1 MSSELGFGLRPA
13 TIVDCEPALDFIKR
27 EVINEARHPIL
38 MDVPSIGVLTNV
50 GAILEHLVE
59 ILRREPVSARCTDS
73 LGVQL
78 VTDFLHGH
86 ARGVIVEDL
95 RDDGSRLRA
104 RDVALVLVHSETEDL
119 VAVGKSSL
127 GVIALTSSD
136 VG

>member
-1 MSSELGFGLRPA
+1 
-13 TIVDCEPALDFIKR
+13 
-27 EVINEARHPIL
+27 

-59 ILRREPVSARCTDS
+59 ILRREPVSVRCTDS

-78 VTDFLHGH
+78 VTDFLHRH

-95 RDDGSRLRA
+95 RDDGSRLR
-104 RDVALVLVHSETEDL
+104 DVALVLVHSETENL
-119 VAVGKSSL
+119 VAVGESSL
-127 GVIALTSSD
+127 GVVALTSSD